1 MDELN
6 ARQNVRRF
14 ILFRVAFSARF
25 YYPIYALLFL
35 DLGMSLAQFGIL
47 NALWALT
54 IVLCELP
61 SGALADTIGRRKLV
75 RFAALCMVLEMCLLL
90 LTPVGGGAFAF
101 VLLAMNRILSGLAEA
116 AASGADEA
124 LCYDSLQQAG
134 LASEWS
140 AVLVRVQQATS
151 IAFFFALMLGA
162 AAYDPSWVQSLC
174 TYFGYKLTV
183 DTSAFVKLPVFLT
196 LLSSLVA
203 LCMAYRM
210 QESSRQSAADSTAQS
225 HSVHF
230 RRTRLQA
237 LLAGR
242 WIMRSSLV
250 FAVILSAM
258 IFDSVIRQ
266 FLTLASQYW
275 EVIGLPVASFGLIG
289 SSMALLG
296 LAVPYVA
303 RRLVMA
309 YSPQVNFCFT
319 SFLIL
324 LGLVGLA
331 MVLPFLGILP
341 AICLYFSMQMTAYF
355 TSHYLNQAAPSRM
368 RATLLSF
375 RSLATNVAYGVVA
388 CLYALLIWQ
397 LKSEQPSL
405 ESNLASARMQ
415 QQAVFVEA
423 LNWFAPYFLLSV
435 LVICVLQKWH
445 VKYTHR

>member
-1 MDELN
+1 MMDELS

-47 NALWALT
+47 NALWAFT

-124 LCYDSLQQAG
+124 LCYDSLRQAG

-162 AAYDPSWVQSLC
+162 AAYDPSWVQPLC
-174 TYFGYKLTV
+174 AYFGYKLTV
-183 DTSAFVKLPVFLT
+183 DASAFVKLPVFLT

-210 QESSRQSAADSTAQS
+210 QESSCHSAAQS
-225 HSVHF
+225 HWAHF

-296 LAVPYVA
+296 LTVPYVA

-341 AICLYFSMQMTAYF
+341 AIFLYFSMQMTAYF

-397 LKSEQPSL
+397 LKNAQQPL
-405 ESNLASARMQ
+405 ECKVASARMQ

-445 VKYTHR
+445 AKDTHR

>member
-1 MDELN
+1 MMDEFS

-47 NALWALT
+47 NALWAVT

-61 SGALADTIGRRKLV
+61 SGALADTLGRRKLV

-90 LTPVGGGAFAF
+90 LTPIGGGAFAF

-134 LASEWS
+134 LESEWS
-140 AVLVRVQQATS
+140 SVLVRVQQATS
-151 IAFFFALMLGA
+151 MAFFFALMLGA
-162 AAYDPSWVQSLC
+162 AAYDPSWVEPLC
-174 TYFGYKLTV
+174 AYFGCSLTV
-183 DTSAFVKLPVFLT
+183 DASAFVKLPVFLT
-196 LLSSLVA
+196 LLSSLLA
-203 LCMAYRM
+203 LGMALRM
-210 QESSRQSAADSTAQS
+210 HESAMHKAVSGWPR
-225 HSVHF
+225 SVNF
-230 RRTRLQA
+230 RRTWLQA
-237 LLAGR
+237 RLAGR
-242 WIMRSSLV
+242 WILRSSLV

-289 SSMALLG
+289 SGMALLG
-296 LAVPYVA
+296 LAVPYIA
-303 RRLVMA
+303 RRLVIA
-309 YSPQVNFCFT
+309 YSPQVNFCVT
-319 SFLIL
+319 SLLVLMGL
-324 LGLVGLA
+324 LGLAAV
-331 MVLPFLGILP
+331 VPFWGILP
-341 AICLYFSMQMTAYF
+341 AACLYFSMQLTAYF

-375 RSLATNVAYGVVA
+375 RSLATNIAYGMVA
-388 CLYALLIWQ
+388 FLYALLIWQ
-397 LKSEQPSL
+397 LKSEQQVSK
-405 ESNLASARMQ
+405 SNEVANRMEQ
-415 QQAVFVEA
+415 QLVFIEA

-435 LVICVLQKWH
+435 LVICVLQIVRSKH
-445 VKYTHR
+445 LHY

>member
-1 MDELN
+1 MMDELS

-162 AAYDPSWVQSLC
+162 AAYDPSWVQPLC
-174 TYFGYKLTV
+174 AYFGYKLTV
-183 DTSAFVKLPVFLT
+183 DASAFVKLPVFLT

-210 QESSRQSAADSTAQS
+210 QESSRHSAAQS
-225 HSVHF
+225 HWVHF

-250 FAVILSAM
+250 FSVILSAM

-303 RRLVMA
+303 RRLIMA
-309 YSPQVNFCFT
+309 YSPQVNFCVT

-331 MVLPFLGILP
+331 AVVPMWGILP
-341 AICLYFSMQMTAYF
+341 AIFLYFSMQMTAYF

-397 LKSEQPSL
+397 LKSQQPPL
-405 ESNLASARMQ
+405 KSNLSSARME

-435 LVICVLQKWH
+435 LVICVLQKLQTKH
-445 VKYTHR
+445 THR

>member
-1 MDELN
+1 MDELS

-47 NALWALT
+47 NALWAFT

-90 LTPVGGGAFAF
+90 LTPIGGGAFAF

-162 AAYDPSWVQSLC
+162 AAYDLSWLQPLC
-174 TYFGYKLTV
+174 AYFGYKLTV
-183 DTSAFVKLPVFLT
+183 DASAFVKLPVFLT

-210 QESSRQSAADSTAQS
+210 QESSRHSAAQS
-225 HSVHF
+225 NWAHF

-397 LKSEQPSL
+397 LKNAQQPF
-405 ESNLASARMQ
+405 ECKVANTRIQ

>member
-1 MDELN
+1 MMDELS

-47 NALWALT
+47 NALWAFT

-124 LCYDSLQQAG
+124 LCYDSLQEAG

-162 AAYDPSWVQSLC
+162 AAYDPSWLQPLC
-174 TYFGYKLTV
+174 AYFGYKLTV
-183 DTSAFVKLPVFLT
+183 DASVFVKLPVFLT

-210 QESSRQSAADSTAQS
+210 QESSRHSAAQS
-225 HSVHF
+225 NWAHF
-230 RRTRLQA
+230 RCTRLQA

-341 AICLYFSMQMTAYF
+341 AIFLYFSMQMTAYF

-397 LKSEQPSL
+397 LKNAQQPL
-405 ESNLASARMQ
+405 ECNVANAHIQ

>member
-1 MDELN
+1 MDELS

-35 DLGMSLAQFGIL
+35 DLGMSLAQFGVL
-47 NALWALT
+47 NALWAMT

-61 SGALADTIGRRKLV
+61 SGALADTLGRRKLV
-75 RFAALCMVLEMCLLL
+75 RFAALCMVLEMSLLL

-101 VLLAMNRILSGLAEA
+101 FLLAMNRILSGLAEA

-124 LCYDSLQQAG
+124 LCYDSLQAAG

-162 AAYDPSWVQSLC
+162 AAYDPSWLQSLC
-174 TYFGYKLTV
+174 AYWGYQLTV
-183 DTSAFVKLPVFLT
+183 DAAAFVKLPVFLT
-196 LLSSLVA
+196 LLSSLVV
-203 LCMAYRM
+203 CWMAYRM
-210 QESSRQSAADSTAQS
+210 QEPSNQLTSPSVSNSA
-225 HSVHF
+225 HL
-230 RRTRLQA
+230 RRTWLQV

-242 WIMRSSLV
+242 WILRSSLV

-289 SSMALLG
+289 SGMALLG
-296 LAVPYVA
+296 LAVPYLA
-303 RRLVMA
+303 RRLVTA
-309 YSPQVNFCFT
+309 YSPQVNFCVT
-319 SFLIL
+319 SLLIL
-324 LGLVGLA
+324 LGLLGLA
-331 MVLPFLGILP
+331 AVVPFWGILP
-341 AICLYFSMQMTAYF
+341 ALCLYFSMQMTAYF
-355 TSHYLNQAAPSRM
+355 VSHYLNQSAPSRM

-375 RSLATNVAYGVVA
+375 RGLATNIAYGLVA
-388 CLYALLIWQ
+388 LLYALLIWHLGIGQ
-397 LKSEQPSL
+397 QAQPSTV
-405 ESNLASARMQ
+405 ESARFEQ
-415 QQAVFVEA
+415 QTVFIEA

-435 LVICVLQKWH
+435 FVICVLQKWRI
-445 VKYTHR
+445 KYSHR

>member
-1 MDELN
+1 MMDELS

-47 NALWALT
+47 NALWAFT

-75 RFAALCMVLEMCLLL
+75 RFAALCMMLEMCLLL
-90 LTPVGGGAFAF
+90 LTPVGGGTFAF

-134 LASEWS
+134 VASEWS

-162 AAYDPSWVQSLC
+162 AAYDPSWLQPLC
-174 TYFGYKLTV
+174 AYFGYKLTV
-183 DTSAFVKLPVFLT
+183 DASAFVKLPVFLT

-210 QESSRQSAADSTAQS
+210 QESSRHSAAQS
-225 HSVHF
+225 HWAHF

-331 MVLPFLGILP
+331 MVLPFWGILP
-341 AICLYFSMQMTAYF
+341 AIFLYFSMQMTAYF

-397 LKSEQPSL
+397 LKNAQQPL
-405 ESNLASARMQ
+405 ECKVASARMQ

-445 VKYTHR
+445 VKYMHR